1 MADRLDAFLAHRGFG
16 TRSLVRTLV
25 RSGAVTLDH
34 EVIRDQA
41 ARVDGRCVRVDG
53 VEVPVGPDAATML
66 LNKPLG
72 YACSHDS
79 REAPLI
85 EELVPPAFAHLP
97 MNSAGRL
104 DRDTTGLLLVSTD
117 GELIHALTNPRR
129 HVLKRYRVRYSG
141 KLSHH
146 AVARCLKGI
155 KLPDD
160 PRLTLPAR
168 LDLEGVDADG
178 HGLATLHLAEGRFH
192 QVRRMFHELG
202 GEVLALHRDR
212 IGALEMPVDLAPGV
226 MREIT
231 AEERVLMMQDL
242 QEELAAPAPAKPEPV
257 AEPEPQPTMKQILA
271 RTTPRPGVGA
281 RRRP

>member
-16 TRSLVRTLV
+16 TRSLVRVLV
-25 RSGAVTLDH
+25 RSGAVTLDG
-34 EVIRDQA
+34 VVVRDQA
-41 ARVDGRCVRVDG
+41 ARVDGRLVRVDG
-53 VEVPVGPDAATML
+53 VEVPVGPDSATML

-72 YACSHDS
+72 YACSHDE

-97 MNSAGRL
+97 LNSAGRL
-104 DRDTTGLLLVSTD
+104 DRDTSGLLLVSTD

-129 HVLKRYRVRYSG
+129 HVLKRYQVRYAG

-146 AVARCLKGI
+146 AVARVAKGI

-168 LDLEGVDADG
+168 LELTGSDPAGL
-178 HGLATLHLAEGRFH
+178 GLATLHLSEGRFH

-202 GEVLALHRDR
+202 GEVVALHRDR
-212 IGALEMPVDLAPGV
+212 IGALEMPPDLTSGT

-231 AEERVLMMQDL
+231 SEERALMLRDL
-242 QEELAAPAPAKPEPV
+242 DEEAPGSTRTPPPVPQAPV
-257 AEPEPQPTMKQILA
+257 EPQLSMREILA
-271 RTTPRPGVGA
+271 RTTTPPGA
-281 RRRP
+281 RRARR